1 MKKIEIEL
9 NKKIDK
15 NEFSKI
21 VGFIS
26 ENILE
31 YRIQG
36 DKLIVEVE
44 DRTDIGSFIKNVEKI
59 SVKFKTIDN
68 EEIIFE
74 NKKKHN
80 GYINSFEC
88 VKSFSEGMI
97 TLTGQALFLYKYFDE
112 IFKNLLN
119 DVFKEDV
126 CDLVEKLYPVMLPM
140 SSYRKTGYLKRSPQ
154 YSIFCSTVIENIT
167 VLENMDELKED
178 EYQSI
183 MNSPKYSLSP
193 SACFHVYEEYANQE
207 LPKNTIV
214 TFVQSVFRNE
224 GRFNFSQFGRMK
236 DYHVREMVFIGDEEF
251 VNLSRSKMIGRV
263 NEYIKFI
270 NMNAKMQVAS
280 DPFVLPK
287 MQTFKKIQKMEK
299 SKYELLLSYN
309 DEKYMSVAS
318 FNLHGSAFTYPFNIT
333 VKDKE
338 TVTGCIGF
346 GLERFVLCFLSQYGE
361 NAQNWP
367 DIIKNSYIK
376 YTMEIEND

>member
-1 MKKIEIEL
+1 MKRIEIEL
-9 NKKIDK
+9 NKRIDK

-21 VGFIS
+21 VGFLS
-26 ENILE
+26 EDILE
-31 YRIQG
+31 YRIQD

-44 DRTDIGSFIKNVEKI
+44 DSTDIGSFIKNVEKI
-59 SVKFKTIDN
+59 SVKFRTNDN
-68 EEIIFE
+68 EEVIFE
-74 NKKKHN
+74 NPQKHN

-88 VKSFSEGMI
+88 VKSFSEGML

-112 IFKNLLN
+112 IFEYLLY
-119 DVFKEDV
+119 DVFKNDV
-126 CDLVEKLYPVMLPM
+126 CELIEKLYPVMLPV

-154 YSIFCSTVIENIT
+154 YSIFCSTVIEDIT
-167 VLENMDELKED
+167 VLENMDELTED

-251 VNLSRSKMIGRV
+251 VNLSRSKMIQRI
-263 NEYIKFI
+263 NEYIKSI

-299 SKYELLLSYN
+299 SKYELLLAYN

-318 FNLHGSAFTYPFNIT
+318 FNLHGSAFTYPFSIT
-333 VKDKE
+333 VKGKE

-361 NAQNWP
+361 NVENWP
-367 DIIKNSYIK
+367 EIIKKSYNN
-376 YTMEIEND
+376 YTMKIEND